1 VHPFAYAAP
10 ESLEEALD
18 LLGAHGG
25 EARPL
30 AGGQSLVP
38 LLNYRLARPRLIVDL
53 NRLPLGGVRR
63 RDGRLVLGALTRYHV
78 LEESVEVAAAC
89 PVLRE
94 AAELIGNVRVRSLG
108 TLGGSLAHADPAAE
122 LPMVMVALDA
132 RLTAASRRGRRTL
145 APREFFTGPLAT
157 ALAPDELLVEVE
169 VPPLPGA
176 GWAVEEFSRRAGDFA
191 VVAVTALV
199 SVDARGRV
207 EDVRLAF
214 GGVGDRPV
222 RVPAAEDALRGRE
235 PTAERLA
242 EVAALARDRLA
253 PQSDAFVSAAYRR
266 LLAGVLARRAL
277 ARAVARALS
286 SEGAPCSEGGSDLL
300 LPSAGASTAPFEASP
315 RIAPAEPALESA
327 RTTPG
332 PGRVRF
338 VLNRRV
344 REVEARPEQT
354 LLELLRDGLG
364 VFDVKEGCNEG
375 VCGACTVLLDG
386 RPVSSCLLLAPAV
399 HGRTVLTVR
408 GLEADGALHPLQEAF
423 LRHGAVQC
431 GFCTPGMLLT
441 ALAFLE
447 RHPAA
452 GRQALRRALEGNLC
466 RCTGY
471 AKILDAVEAYAR
483 GQNERG

>member
-1 VHPFAYAAP
+1 MHPFVYAAP

-18 LLGAHGG
+18 LLARGAG
-25 EARPL
+25 EARAL
-30 AGGQSLVP
+30 AGGQSLIP

-53 NRLPLGGVRR
+53 NRLPLAGVQR
-63 RDGRLVLGALTRYHV
+63 RDGRLVLGALTRHHV
-78 LEESVEVAAAC
+78 LEESGEVAAAC

-94 AAELIGNVRVRSLG
+94 AAALVGNVRVRSLG

-122 LPMVMVALDA
+122 LPTVMVALDA
-132 RLTAASRRGRRTL
+132 RLIAASRGGRRTL
-145 APREFFTGPLAT
+145 AAREFFTGPLAT
-157 ALAPDELLVEVE
+157 ALAPDELLVEIE
-169 VPPLPGA
+169 VPALPGT
-176 GWAVEEFSRRAGDFA
+176 GWAVEEFTRRAGDFA

-242 EVAALARDRLA
+242 EAAALARDRLD

-277 ARAVARALS
+277 ARAVARAMSPEVGPARAEPTL
-286 SEGAPCSEGGSDLL
+286 ERAAEAAG
-300 LPSAGASTAPFEASP
+300 PSATAKTPLETAEQAGA
-315 RIAPAEPALESA
+315 
-327 RTTPG
+327 

-344 REVEARPEQT
+344 REVEARPAQT
-354 LLELLRDGLG
+354 LLALLRDGLG
-364 VFDVKEGCNEG
+364 VFDVKEGCDEG

-386 RPVSSCLLLAPAV
+386 RPVSSCLVLAPAV

-441 ALAFLE
+441 AVAFLE
-447 RHPAA
+447 RRPSA
-452 GRQALRRALEGNLC
+452 GREALRRALEGNLC

-471 AKILDAVEAYAR
+471 AKILDAVESYAR
-483 GQNERG
+483 GRSL

>member
-18 LLGAHGG
+18 LMAAHGG

-78 LEESVEVAAAC
+78 LEESEEVAVAC

-94 AAELIGNVRVRSLG
+94 AAALVGNVRVRSLG
-108 TLGGSLAHADPAAE
+108 TVGGSLAHADPAAE
-122 LPMVMVALDA
+122 LPMVMVGLDA
-132 RLTAASRRGRRTL
+132 RLTAASRRGRRTI
-145 APREFFTGPLAT
+145 AAREFFSGPLAT

-169 VPPLPGA
+169 VPALPGA
-176 GWAVEEFSRRAGDFA
+176 GWAIEEFSRRAGDFA

-207 EDVRLAF
+207 EDARLAF
-214 GGVGDRPV
+214 GGAGDRPV
-222 RVPAAEDALRGRE
+222 RVEAAEDALRGRE
-235 PTAERLA
+235 PNAERLA

-253 PQSDAFVSAAYRR
+253 PQADAFVSAAYRR

-277 ARAVARALS
+277 ARAVARAMS
-286 SEGAPCSEGGSDLL
+286 PEGGS
-300 LPSAGASTAPFEASP
+300 APAEASP
-315 RIAPAEPALESA
+315 RIAPAEPPLEAAS
-327 RTTPG
+327 TTPG
-332 PGRVRF
+332 LGRVRF

-344 REVEARPEQT
+344 REVEARPAQT
-354 LLELLRDGLG
+354 LLELLRDDLG
-364 VFDVKEGCNEG
+364 VFDVKEGCDEG

-441 ALAFLE
+441 AAAFLE
-447 RHPAA
+447 RHPGA

-483 GQNERG
+483 GEGSRD